1 LTATFLQLVGVFVWD
16 PDELAESQPRFL
28 NQSRL
33 LNVTAGA
40 AFAFIE
46 MQPIGICLMRSLR
59 LSSSLISNG
68 LALL

>member
-1 LTATFLQLVGVFVWD
+1 MVGVFVWD
-16 PDELAESQPRFL
+16 LDELAESQARFL
-28 NQSRL
+28 NQTRL

-46 MQPIGICLMRSLR
+46 IQRIGICLMRSRR

-68 LALL
+68 LVLL